1 MVKSEKEIREEV
13 QNVRNAMESTEDK
26 SDYLVFQG
34 WVEALEWVLISN
46 NEQPRNNNYELL

>member
-26 SDYLVFQG
+26 SDYLVFKG
-34 WVEALEWVLISN
+34 WVESLEWVLISN
-46 NEQPRNNNYELL
+46 NEQPRKNNYELL

>member
-1 MVKSEKEIREEV
+1 MVKLEKEIREEV
-13 QNVRNAMESTEDK
+13 QNVKDAMESTEDK